1 MNIIDS
7 FQDLVG
13 QVNEFVQPI
22 IVAAAGAI
30 PFVEGE
36 GAATIGVLGGLNP
49 VVAAVAGIVGN
60 FICVAVLVL
69 LSARARTA
77 VVTRTRAR
85 TEARAASS
93 VAPGSPGG
101 ASGLDGSAPLAGTAA
116 VDGSAPLGGAVAVG
130 GAEPQEG
137 TRGAV
142 RRAKFQRA
150 FERYGVPGVS
160 LLGPLLLPTQFT
172 ATMLAA
178 SGIGRARILIWQA
191 VAIVGWTTIVTLI
204 ISGVITSVR

>member
-1 MNIIDS
+1 MNIIDT

-13 QVNEFVQPI
+13 QVNEFVQPLI
-22 IVAAAGAI
+22 LAAAGAI

-36 GAATIGVLGGLNP
+36 GAATIGVLGGINP
-49 VVAAVAGIVGN
+49 VVAAVSAIIGN
-60 FICVAVLVL
+60 FVCVAVLVL

-77 VVTRTRAR
+77 VVTRSRAR
-85 TEARAASS
+85 SEMRAGAEG
-93 VAPGSPGG
+93 AGS
-101 ASGLDGSAPLAGTAA
+101 TT
-116 VDGSAPLGGAVAVG
+116 AVAVADRPEAG
-130 GAEPQEG
+130 QRSEE
-137 TRGAV
+137 

-178 SGIGRARILIWQA
+178 SGIGRGRILFWQA
-191 VAIVGWTTIVTLI
+191 LAIIGWTTLVTLI
-204 ISGVITSVR
+204 ATGVISAVR